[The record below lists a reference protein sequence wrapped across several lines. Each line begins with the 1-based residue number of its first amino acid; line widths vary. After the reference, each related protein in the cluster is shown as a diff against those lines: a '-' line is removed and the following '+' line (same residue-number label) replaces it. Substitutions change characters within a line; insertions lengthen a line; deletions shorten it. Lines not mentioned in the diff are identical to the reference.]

1 EKGALPYEVAISIGI
16 KVAKALECAHK
27 SGIIHRGVVKMRV
40 IALVNQKGGVG
51 KTTLSINMAA
61 ILADLGYKVLL
72 IDNDSQSNVTNTFLT
87 EEPSKTLYNVM
98 LRDIDLKEVIQ
109 NTGIKNLDIAVNS
122 LESSDL
128 NLLLGP
134 KVAREMKLKNAIV
147 KSKIDYDFVFIDCN
161 PSLDLS
167 MINALVAANEV
178 IIPIDSSAYSLTG
191 LNNLIKFINDVKVLN
206 SSLEIN
212 GFVLNNVDRRTALY
226 KEVADVINQYYP
238 EKLFKQ
244 QIGQNVIF
252 NKMQFK
258 KETIINH
265 KDNKAYEEL
274 VKLISE
280 VI

>member
-1 EKGALPYEVAISIGI
+1 
-16 KVAKALECAHK
+16 
-27 SGIIHRGVVKMRV
+27 MRV

-87 EEPSKTLYNVM
+87 EEPRKTLYNVM

-274 VKLISE
+274 IKLISE

>member
-1 EKGALPYEVAISIGI
+1 
-16 KVAKALECAHK
+16 
-27 SGIIHRGVVKMRV
+27 MRV
-40 IALVNQKGGVG
+40 IAFVNQKGGVG
-51 KTTLSINMAA
+51 KTTLSINIASV
-61 ILADLGYKVLL
+61 LADLGYNVLL

-87 EEPSKTLYNVM
+87 EEPQKTLYNVILNDM
-98 LRDIDLKEVIQ
+98 DLKEVIQ

-122 LESSDL
+122 LASSDL

-134 KVAREMKLKNAIV
+134 KVAREMKLKNAII
-147 KSKIDYDFVFIDCN
+147 KSKIEYDFVFIDCN

-206 SSLEIN
+206 SSLEIR

-226 KEVADVINQYYP
+226 KEVADAINQYYP

>member
-1 EKGALPYEVAISIGI
+1 
-16 KVAKALECAHK
+16 
-27 SGIIHRGVVKMRV
+27 MRV

-87 EEPSKTLYNVM
+87 EEQSKTLYNVM

>member
-1 EKGALPYEVAISIGI
+1 
-16 KVAKALECAHK
+16 
-27 SGIIHRGVVKMRV
+27 MRV

-265 KDNKAYEEL
+265 KDKKAYEEL
-274 VKLISE
+274 VKLI
-280 VI
+280 

>member
-1 EKGALPYEVAISIGI
+1 
-16 KVAKALECAHK
+16 
-27 SGIIHRGVVKMRV
+27 MRV

-61 ILADLGYKVLL
+61 ILADLGYKVLS

>member
-1 EKGALPYEVAISIGI
+1 
-16 KVAKALECAHK
+16 
-27 SGIIHRGVVKMRV
+27 MRV

-280 VI
+280 VISTGQKR

>member
-1 EKGALPYEVAISIGI
+1 
-16 KVAKALECAHK
+16 
-27 SGIIHRGVVKMRV
+27 MRV

-274 VKLISE
+274 VK
-280 VI
+280 

>member
-1 EKGALPYEVAISIGI
+1 
-16 KVAKALECAHK
+16 
-27 SGIIHRGVVKMRV
+27 MRV

-87 EEPSKTLYNVM
+87 EEPRKTLYNVM

-147 KSKIDYDFVFIDCN
+147 KSKIDYDFVFVDCN

-191 LNNLIKFINDVKVLN
+191 LNNLIKFISDVKVLN

>member
-1 EKGALPYEVAISIGI
+1 
-16 KVAKALECAHK
+16 
-27 SGIIHRGVVKMRV
+27 MRV

-87 EEPSKTLYNVM
+87 EEPRKTLYNVM

-147 KSKIDYDFVFIDCN
+147 KSKIDYDFVFVDCN

-191 LNNLIKFINDVKVLN
+191 LNNLIKFTNDVKVLN

>member
-1 EKGALPYEVAISIGI
+1 
-16 KVAKALECAHK
+16 
-27 SGIIHRGVVKMRV
+27 MRV
-40 IALVNQKGGVG
+40 IAFVNQKGGVG
-51 KTTLSINMAA
+51 KTTLSINIASV
-61 ILADLGYKVLL
+61 LADLGYKVLL

-87 EEPSKTLYNVM
+87 EEPQKTLYNVM
-98 LRDIDLKEVIQ
+98 LNDIDLKEVIQ

-122 LESSDL
+122 LASSDL

-147 KSKIDYDFVFIDCN
+147 KSKIDYDFVFVDCN

-258 KETIINH
+258 KETIINN

>member
-1 EKGALPYEVAISIGI
+1 
-16 KVAKALECAHK
+16 
-27 SGIIHRGVVKMRV
+27 MRV

-72 IDNDSQSNVTNTFLT
+72 IDNDSQSNVTNTLLT

>member
-1 EKGALPYEVAISIGI
+1 
-16 KVAKALECAHK
+16 
-27 SGIIHRGVVKMRV
+27 MRV

-87 EEPSKTLYNVM
+87 EEPRKTLYNVM

-147 KSKIDYDFVFIDCN
+147 KSKIDYDFVFVDCN

>member
-1 EKGALPYEVAISIGI
+1 
-16 KVAKALECAHK
+16 
-27 SGIIHRGVVKMRV
+27 MRV

-109 NTGIKNLDIAVNS
+109 NTGSKNLDIAVNS

>member
-1 EKGALPYEVAISIGI
+1 
-16 KVAKALECAHK
+16 
-27 SGIIHRGVVKMRV
+27 MRV
-40 IALVNQKGGVG
+40 IAFVNQKGGVG
-51 KTTLSINMAA
+51 KTTLSINIASV
-61 ILADLGYKVLL
+61 LADLGYNILL

-87 EEPSKTLYNVM
+87 EEPQKTLYNVM
-98 LRDIDLKEVIQ
+98 LNDMDLKEVIQ

-122 LESSDL
+122 LASSDL

-134 KVAREMKLKNAIV
+134 KVAREMKLKNAII
-147 KSKIDYDFVFIDCN
+147 KSKIEYDFVFIDCN

-206 SSLEIN
+206 SSLEIR
-212 GFVLNNVDRRTALY
+212 GFVLNNVDRRTTLY
-226 KEVADVINQYYP
+226 KEVADAINQYYP

-244 QIGQNVIF
+244 QIGQNVLF

-258 KETIINH
+258 KETIINN

>member
-1 EKGALPYEVAISIGI
+1 
-16 KVAKALECAHK
+16 
-27 SGIIHRGVVKMRV
+27 MRV

>member
-1 EKGALPYEVAISIGI
+1 
-16 KVAKALECAHK
+16 
-27 SGIIHRGVVKMRV
+27 MRV

-258 KETIINH
+258 KETII
-265 KDNKAYEEL
+265 
-274 VKLISE
+274 
-280 VI
+280 

>member
-1 EKGALPYEVAISIGI
+1 
-16 KVAKALECAHK
+16 
-27 SGIIHRGVVKMRV
+27 MRV
-40 IALVNQKGGVG
+40 IALVNQRVVLVQS
-51 KTTLSINMAA
+51 TLSINMAA

>member
-1 EKGALPYEVAISIGI
+1 
-16 KVAKALECAHK
+16 
-27 SGIIHRGVVKMRV
+27 MRV
-40 IALVNQKGGVG
+40 IAFVNQKGGVG

-98 LRDIDLKEVIQ
+98 LRDIGLKEIIQ
-109 NTGIKNLDIAVNS
+109 NTGIENLDVAVNS

-147 KSKIDYDFVFIDCN
+147 NSKIDYDFVFIDCN

-212 GFVLNNVDRRTALY
+212 GFVLNNVDRRTVLY
-226 KEVADVINQYYP
+226 KEVEAAINEYYP

-258 KETIINH
+258 KQTIIDN

>member
-1 EKGALPYEVAISIGI
+1 
-16 KVAKALECAHK
+16 
-27 SGIIHRGVVKMRV
+27 MRV

-206 SSLEIN
+206 SSLEIK